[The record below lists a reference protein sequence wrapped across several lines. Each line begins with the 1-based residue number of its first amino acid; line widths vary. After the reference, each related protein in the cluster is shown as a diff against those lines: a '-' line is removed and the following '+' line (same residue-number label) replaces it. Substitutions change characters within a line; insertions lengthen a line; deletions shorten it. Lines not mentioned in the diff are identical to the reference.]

1 MNSQIVKKES
11 LIWIFLLL
19 ESYAPIHRIPILK
32 NRTARWELFCNLFT
46 VQRKRVP
53 KQIVFMWF

>member
-19 ESYAPIHRIPILK
+19 ESYALFMNSHFE
-32 NRTARWELFCNLFT
+32 NRTARWGT
-46 VQRKRVP
+46 VFATYFYSTEKREFP
-53 KQIVFMWF
+53 NK